1 MKNLTSRDFLYWKIQ
16 LAINVFGSFVLFD
29 LMDWSITLWAV
40 YAIGSIAT
48 LLLVTPDKHVKERLA
63 LLFKEHDDL
72 KDEIAK
78 ARSEITRL
86 KALEFEAVM
95 DKLGFTASRLER
107 CPGKHL
113 VRYAGKYA
121 NLTDAEIMVFGT
133 EHEKFFSGSGEV
145 LLYL

>member
-1 MKNLTSRDFLYWKIQ
+1 MDKQTSRYFLYWKIW
-16 LAINVFGSFVLFD
+16 LAINIFGSFVFFE
-29 LMDWSITLWAV
+29 LMDWRVELWLV
-40 YAIGSIAT
+40 YAVGSLT
-48 LLLVTPDKHVKERLA
+48 TMLLRIPDKHVKERIA
-63 LLFKEHDDL
+63 LFVKEHDVL
-72 KDEIAK
+72 KDEIAQ
-78 ARSEITRL
+78 ARSEITHL

-95 DKLGFTASRLER
+95 DKLGFTATRPER

-113 VRYAGKYA
+113 VKYAGKYA